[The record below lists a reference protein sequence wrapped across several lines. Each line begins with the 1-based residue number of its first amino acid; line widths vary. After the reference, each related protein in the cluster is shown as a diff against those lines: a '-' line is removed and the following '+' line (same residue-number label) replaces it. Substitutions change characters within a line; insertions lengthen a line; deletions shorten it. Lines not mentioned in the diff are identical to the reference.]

1 MPEEPFGKPGNE
13 EDDEFDET
21 LVPTLVPV
29 YGADRIQADVVRSVL
44 EGSGI
49 PALVA
54 REGYAEAY
62 PLTVGAF
69 GEGRVMVRE
78 QDRDRAMEVIQT
90 AVRGEAG
97 LEDPDEEPW
106 TRPTWFLVLTTIIC
120 IWVLA
125 LIITGSLP
133 TWY

>member
-1 MPEEPFGKPGNE
+1 VLDEE
-13 EDDEFDET
+13 DEFDET

-49 PALVA
+49 PAVVA

-62 PLTVGAF
+62 PLTVGAI

-78 QDRDRAMEVIQT
+78 EDRERAMEVIQT
-90 AVRGEAG
+90 ALQGETE
-97 LEDPDEEPW
+97 LEDSDEEPW
-106 TRPTWFLVLTTIIC
+106 ARPRWFLVLAAIIC
-120 IWVLA
+120 IGMLVV
-125 LIITGSLP
+125 IITGSFP
-133 TWY
+133 SWY